1 MKKPTI
7 SRLCLILCLI
17 FAVCMVFVGCNSSD
31 GELSNDTTVDE
42 TTVEEMTEETTA
54 EEATAEETTAEETT
68 AEETTAEETTAE
80 ETTAEETTV
89 EETTAEETTAE
100 ETTAE
105 ETTAEETTAEETT
118 EEETTVEE
126 TTANYYTVT
135 FFNKDETFTVFVV
148 EGEAV
153 AEPEVLD
160 EEYETFDGWYTDSK
174 NGEKYNFKTP
184 ITSDIT
190 LYGRDFVAT
199 EKCAAPNVVESIFT
213 QEDRLLV
220 VGYAEKG
227 TTIRVLYSAV
237 DSYSYYCDDGIFYL
251 DVPVSSHSGFIE
263 VYATARGKLASDKV
277 HVGIGSHQGYGVT
290 GVFVGSQGHMHIDY
304 TKNDYLG
311 LLTYSD
317 SLAQHQRRV
326 LEKVQKKISEVSPNT
341 KLIYLIAPNHS
352 TIYPE
357 TIPDWMQKM
366 KVPGMLS
373 RLEVMSKVMA
383 DSDVTFIDLTD
394 YLRSKKNDGEYD
406 EFRLYNK
413 TDSHWTELGA
423 YYAYE
428 YLMNEV
434 ISKDFPA
441 VKAIPLSEFEV
452 FSKDVP
458 GGDLVYWHLRLN
470 TEICRESGVFVRPK
484 TFEFITGYDKPLT
497 VYLADNDLTKKA
509 NTYYQENDELP
520 TAVVYR
526 DSYSTNLYNFL
537 PQHFSKIVY
546 NEMHAQSISYAQIAL
561 EQPDYVIFE
570 CVERHLDYLF

>member
-1 MKKPTI
+1 MKNTL
-7 SRLCLILCLI
+7 SVQFSLLNRLV
-17 FAVCMVFVGCNSSD
+17 AVVLLVALSITFIGCDNAVN
-31 GELSNDTTVDE
+31 ELP
-42 TTVEEMTEETTA
+42 EETTA
-54 EEATAEETTAEETT
+54 
-68 AEETTAEETTAE
+68 
-80 ETTAEETTV
+80 

-118 EEETTVEE
+118 EEETIAEETTAEETTAEE
-126 TTANYYTVT
+126 TTANYFTVT
-135 FFNKDETFTVFVV
+135 FVKKDETFTVSAA

-153 AEPEVLD
+153 AEPEISD
-160 EEYETFDGWYTDSK
+160 DEYETFDGWYTASK
-174 NGEKYNFKTP
+174 GGELFDFSTP
-184 ITSDIT
+184 IAADIT
-190 LYGRDFVAT
+190 LYGKYLVAT
-199 EKCAAPNVVESIFT
+199 VKCETPEVVESIFT

-227 TTIRVLYSAV
+227 TTIRVLHSSVA
-237 DSYSYYCDDGIFYL
+237 SYSYYCDDGIFYL

-326 LEKVQKKISEVSPNT
+326 LENIEKKIKEVSPNT

-352 TIYPE
+352 SVYPE

-366 KVPGMLS
+366 KNPRMKS
-373 RLEVMSKVMA
+373 RLEVMTEVMA
-383 DSDVTFIDLTD
+383 DSHVTFLNPTD

-441 VKAIPLSEFEV
+441 VKAIPLSEFDV

-458 GGDLVYWHLRLN
+458 GGDLVYWHLKLDTN
-470 TEICRESGVFVRPK
+470 ICRESAVFVRPK
-484 TFEFITGYDKPLT
+484 TFEFVTGYNKPLT
-497 VYLADNDLTKKA
+497 VYLEDDDFTKKA
-509 NTYYQENDELP
+509 NTYYIDNDELP